1 MTAMLGRLEPV
12 ARNALRIV
20 IGFLFWSH
28 GAQKL
33 FGWLGGWMGGESAE
47 LMSRFGIAG
56 VLEFFGG
63 ALIMLGLFTQPI
75 AFVLSGEMAVA
86 FFWMHVPR
94 GDSLWPWVN
103 RGEVVV
109 VYCFVFLFLAASG
122 GGLFSLDG
130 LMKRKTTDH

>member
-1 MTAMLGRLEPV
+1 MTEMLGRLEPV

-33 FGWLGGWMGGESAE
+33 FGWLGGEPVE
-47 LMSRFGIAG
+47 LMSRFGVAG

-63 ALIMLGLFTQPI
+63 ALIVLGLFTQPV

-86 FFWMHVPR
+86 YFWMHVPR

-103 RGEVVV
+103 RGEVAA

-122 GGLFSLDG
+122 GGSFSLEG

>member
-1 MTAMLGRLEPV
+1 
-12 ARNALRIV
+12 
-20 IGFLFWSH
+20 
-28 GAQKL
+28 
-33 FGWLGGWMGGESAE
+33 
-47 LMSRFGIAG
+47 
-56 VLEFFGG
+56 
-63 ALIMLGLFTQPI
+63 
-75 AFVLSGEMAVA
+75 
-86 FFWMHVPR
+86 MHVPR

>member
-1 MTAMLGRLEPV
+1 MTEMLGRLEPV

-33 FGWLGGWMGGESAE
+33 FGWLGGWRGGESAE

-86 FFWMHVPR
+86 FF
-94 GDSLWPWVN
+94 
-103 RGEVVV
+103 
-109 VYCFVFLFLAASG
+109 
-122 GGLFSLDG
+122 
-130 LMKRKTTDH
+130 